1 MLYHTAARDLNFRI
15 PTVLVR
21 GMRNKLSKES
31 LLRYRD
37 PKKDF
42 FLLFI
47 RKRGFMHDMFSH
59 PNHISS
65 ILGKLVTKWWD
76 SNPEAIRAIE
86 KFNREHK
93 NVLIEEGDKKRKIL
107 AEIRLKNFKGTATG
121 QRIDLTIYKQLYEP
135 LNEEA
140 LKQKADL
147 EAKEGV

>member
-1 MLYHTAARDLNFRI
+1 
-15 PTVLVR
+15 
-21 GMRNKLSKES
+21 
-31 LLRYRD
+31 
-37 PKKDF
+37 
-42 FLLFI
+42 
-47 RKRGFMHDMFSH
+47 MHDMFSH

-107 AEIRLKNFKGTATG
+107 ADIRLQNFKGTATG